1 MFLFF
6 ALKLN
11 FVYGGAAK
19 RIFTEMKCC
28 FPMIPHEDRIQK
40 KCLKTSNVC
49 ISLNLAGGGLV
60 FTPSFSLREELAESK
75 IKQTGRVIVDCSSP
89 KPILVFFRIN
99 DNMPRYCSQRHSTG
113 FQGSCFSQGAFEIKQ
128 ALCS

>member
-1 MFLFF
+1 MLLFF
-6 ALKLN
+6 APKLN

-40 KCLKTSNVC
+40 KCWKTSNVC

-60 FTPSFSLREELAESK
+60 HPIFLLQGELVESK
-75 IKQTGRVIVDCSSP
+75 IKQTGRVIVVCSSP

-99 DNMPRYCSQRHSTG
+99 DEVPGYCSQRHSTG
-113 FQGSCFSQGAFEIKQ
+113 FQGNCFSQGALEIKQ